1 MATQLRSP
9 GAVGPEAVETRV
21 ASGSAWL
28 GERRRAAWEAY
39 TALPMPDRTR
49 DEDWR
54 RTDVSGLRP
63 EEFVADPGPADHG
76 ASLVDALRAMR
87 EEIAPE
93 AAFVASTRG
102 GVRAC
107 EGSDVLT
114 AAGIVVGSLEEA
126 AGIHEPLVRRAL
138 ASVPPD
144 GSKFTALW
152 NALWRGGCFV
162 HVPAGIEARVPV
174 IAAHSASGEGAA
186 TFPATVVLL
195 EAGASLTL
203 IELQASPAGPETMLS
218 DAVSL
223 LHLGEG
229 ARLDYCLLQRWSA
242 ATWHLATHRAVLER
256 DSRLRFFAATLGSR
270 LQKAY
275 WDALL
280 EGPGADA
287 TLTGICFGGGT
298 QHLDHQSLQVHRAP
312 STRSNLMLK
321 VAVRDRAQSVYG
333 GLITVDRQAQHTD
346 GYVQNRNLML
356 SHGAKASGI
365 PMLEIQANDVRC
377 SHGVTAGHIDDD
389 QRFYLRSRG
398 VAPAEAD
405 RLIVRGFMQ
414 DGLDRCPHAGF
425 AGFVG
430 GVLDEV
436 VEGHSAAGVEAAAV
450 AAAGGPG
457 R

>member
-9 GAVGPEAVETRV
+9 GTVGPEAVETRV
-21 ASGSAWL
+21 ASASPWL
-28 GERRRAAWEAY
+28 AERRRAAWETYA
-39 TALPMPDRTR
+39 ALPMPDRTR

-54 RTDVSGLRP
+54 RTDISGLQP
-63 EEFVADPGPADHG
+63 EEFVADPGTADHG

-87 EEIAPE
+87 DAIAPDS
-93 AAFVASTRG
+93 AFVASTRSG
-102 GVRAC
+102 MRAC
-107 EGSDVLT
+107 EGTDILT
-114 AAGIVVGSLEEA
+114 AQGVVVGSLDEA
-126 AGIHEPLVRRAL
+126 AAVHEPLVRRAL
-138 ASVPPD
+138 VSLPPG
-144 GSKFTALW
+144 GSKLTALW

-174 IAAHSASGEGAA
+174 IAAHSASGERAA
-186 TFPATVVLL
+186 AFPATVVLL
-195 EAGASLTL
+195 DADASLTL
-203 IELQASPAGPETMLS
+203 VELQASPATPEPMLS
-218 DAVSL
+218 DAVTV

-256 DSRLRFFAATLGSR
+256 DSRLQLFAATFGSR

-275 WDALL
+275 WDAMLD
-280 EGPGADA
+280 GPGADA

-298 QHLDHQSLQVHRAP
+298 QHLDHQSLQAHRAP
-312 STRSNLMLK
+312 STRSDLMLK

-333 GLITVDRQAQHTD
+333 GLITVDRQAQHSD

-356 SHGAKASGI
+356 SRGARASGI

-377 SHGVTAGHIDDD
+377 SHGVTAGHIDDE

-398 VAPAEAD
+398 VPPAEAD
-405 RLIVRGFMQ
+405 QLIVRGFMQ
-414 DGLDRCPHAGF
+414 DALDRCPHQGF
-425 AGFVG
+425 AEFVG

-436 VEGHSAAGVEAAAV
+436 VEGHSAAGVEAEEM
-450 AAAGGPG
+450 AAAEGSP
-457 R
+457 